1 MVLSSYEYNQHFV
14 CIFSLLT
21 DRKKTY
27 PYTSDVS
34 KFCSFP
40 VTEIRISFLALRTRG
55 LALPRGSGT
64 SCIQYR
70 FVRLTET
77 ALCVCVC
84 VCVCVEK
91 GPAADTTDSPLPYGF
106 LCNHVMKLKRR
117 MISFFLF
124 IQVSARGMKLIGENR
139 STRGKPVPLPLRP
152 AQIPHGLTRDRTRA
166 STVGGRRLAA

>member
-21 DRKKTY
+21 DMKKTY

-34 KFCSFP
+34 KLCSFP
-40 VTEIRISFLALRTRG
+40 VTEIRISFLALRTTG
-55 LALPRGSGT
+55 LVLPRGSGT

-84 VCVCVEK
+84 VEK
-91 GPAADTTDSPLPYGF
+91 GPAADATDSPLPYGL
-106 LCNHVMKLKRR
+106 LCNPVMKLKRR
-117 MISFFLF
+117 MMISFFLF
-124 IQVSARGMKLIGENR
+124 IQVSARGMKLIGENL
-139 STRGKPVPLPLRP
+139 SQCHFVPHKFHMDWPGIELGPPRWE
-152 AQIPHGLTRDRTRA
+152 AGD
-166 STVGGRRLAA
+166 